1 MYECPNCGG
10 NLTFDI
16 PSQQLACA
24 YCQTHLDPHSYEKDH
39 DAVVTDTYDATIF
52 TCPQCGGE
60 ILSAQNE
67 ATGWCSFCGAH
78 TILDSRISKEKRPN
92 YIVPFRLTK
101 EDCKQAYGK
110 MMKHAFFAP
119 KELKDPRWVDN
130 FRGIYMPYWVYMVTQ
145 QGHSVL
151 SGEKHY
157 REGNYSITDHYAL
170 HCDLNNYYK
179 GLSYDASASFA
190 DSISKS
196 IAPFDVKGMR
206 AFTPSLLCGFYADTA
221 DVPSDLY
228 IPDAMDI
235 ANDNTI
241 SEIQKQQPFHG
252 LSIHRPAQQE
262 NMNRSL
268 NSQCTQIDSAMF
280 PVWFLAYRNKDRVA
294 YATVNGQNGKVAAD
308 LPVDT
313 KKYLLGS
320 LLLAIPLFL
329 LLNLLFTVVP
339 STVLVLSSLLAAVT
353 AIIDVVELGRI
364 SRMESFADDRGKQFQ
379 TTGTASQ
386 PTRKKNRVKV
396 KIHSILGLYFAAIF
410 LVIMLVII
418 PGASGMSSRIM
429 LLPIFIATLIA
440 TIIGFVMRR
449 KSSQRH
455 KVPGFLG
462 SFLAVLLAVLILVI
476 NPVSDL
482 YYYGGTIFAGAAI
495 FLTLLGI
502 IREYNVLA
510 TRPLPQFNRKGGDDC
525 A

>member
-16 PSQQLACA
+16 PSQQLVCA
-24 YCQTHLDPHSYEKDH
+24 YCQTHLDPYSYEKDH

-110 MMKHAFFAP
+110 MMKRAIFAP

-130 FRGIYMPYWVYMVTQ
+130 FRGIYMPYWVYMITQ

-151 SGEKHY
+151 SGKKSH
-157 REGNYSITDHYAL
+157 REGNYIITDHFAL
-170 HCDLNNYYK
+170 HCDMNNYYK

-190 DSISKS
+190 DSISEN
-196 IAPFDVKGMR
+196 IAPFDVKGMH

-228 IPDAMDI
+228 MPDAMDI
-235 ANDNTI
+235 ANDSTM
-241 SEIQKQQPFHG
+241 KQVERQPAFRG
-252 LSIHRPAQQE
+252 LSISRPA
-262 NMNRSL
+262 RSEALDQTL
-268 NSQCTQIDSAMF
+268 NSRCTQIDSAMF

-294 YATVNGQNGKVAAD
+294 YATVNGQTGKVAAD

-320 LLLAIPLFL
+320 LLLALPLFL

-339 STVLVLSSLLAAVT
+339 STTLVIASLFAAIT
-353 AIIDVVELGRI
+353 AIIDVAELKRI
-364 SRMESFADDRGKQFQ
+364 SKKECFADDKGRQFQ
-379 TTGTASQ
+379 ENGAAASTPKRRKAVFTGSLFGTLF
-386 PTRKKNRVKV
+386 VV
-396 KIHSILGLYFAAIF
+396 GMILCAVFYGIANGGG
-410 LVIMLVII
+410 VSV
-418 PGASGMSSRIM
+418 RI
-429 LLPIFIATLIA
+429 LILPVFIVTLITA
-440 TIIGFVMRR
+440 IIGFYTW
-449 KSSQRH
+449 KKTSQSH
-455 KVPGFLG
+455 KIPGFLG
-462 SFLAVLLAVLILVI
+462 SSLAVLLAAVILLL

-482 YYYGGTIFAGAAI
+482 FYYGGTILSGAAI

-510 TRPLPQFNRKGGDDC
+510 TRPLPQFNRTGGDDR

>member
-24 YCQTHLDPHSYEKDH
+24 YCQTHLDPYSYEKDH
-39 DAVVTDTYDATIF
+39 DAVETDTYDATIF

-78 TILDSRISKEKRPN
+78 TILDSRISREKRPN

-151 SGEKHY
+151 SAEKHY

-170 HCDLNNYYK
+170 HSDLNNYYK
-179 GLSYDASASFA
+179 GLAYDASASFA
-190 DSISKS
+190 DSISES

-228 IPDAMDI
+228 IQDVMDI
-235 ANDNTI
+235 ANDNTVK
-241 SEIQKQQPFHG
+241 EIKKQQPFQG
-252 LSIHRPAQQE
+252 LSIQQPTQQE
-262 NMNRSL
+262 NLNRSL
-268 NSQCTQIDSAMF
+268 NSRCTQIDSAMF

-339 STVLVLSSLLAAVT
+339 STTLLIASLLAAIT
-353 AIIDVVELGRI
+353 AIIDVVELQRI
-364 SRMESFADDRGKQFQ
+364 SRKESFADDKGKQFQ
-379 TTGTASQ
+379 TTGTAGQ
-386 PTRKKNRVKV
+386 PPSKRNRAKV
-396 KIHSILGLYFAAIF
+396 TINSIVIVFVAAVF
-410 LVIMLVII
+410 LMSFM
-418 PGASGMSSRIM
+418 GALSNSVGMGSRI
-429 LLPIFIATLIA
+429 LILPVFIVTLIT

-462 SFLAVLLAVLILVI
+462 SSLAVLLAALILVI
-476 NPVSDL
+476 DPVSDL
-482 YYYGGTIFAGAAI
+482 YYYGGTILAGAAI

-510 TRPLPQFNRKGGDDC
+510 TRPLPQFDRKGGDDR